1 MAAICGYELPTNS
14 QNFMQKD
21 LTEVK
26 IFQKVLGGYFFE
38 TPCTYRKSL
47 SGGRCHSRIW
57 KRISSTCH
65 HSMRTV

>member
-47 SGGRCHSRIW
+47 SGGRCHSRI
-57 KRISSTCH
+57 
-65 HSMRTV
+65 